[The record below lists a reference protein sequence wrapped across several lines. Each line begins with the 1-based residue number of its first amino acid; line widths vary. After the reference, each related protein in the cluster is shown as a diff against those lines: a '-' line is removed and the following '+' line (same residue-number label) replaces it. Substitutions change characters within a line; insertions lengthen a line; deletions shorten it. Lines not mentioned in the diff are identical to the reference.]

1 VTTQQVPVVMPT
13 AQAVLDAIP
22 ASAVVVDRCGRI
34 QLVNQRWLQ
43 FCVDEGGQPESVA
56 PSRDYLGVCGPDI
69 AARIRD
75 VLHGDLDRFEA
86 EYPCHGPNTE
96 RWFRMVVTPLDGG
109 ALIVH
114 VDITG
119 EYARVSRWLE
129 TTSSPMIELDPTG
142 TAVFVNQ
149 AWADLQKSS
158 RRDLLGLRW
167 SAGLSDAD
175 RQRLDSAVHATAA
188 DGADRTVDITFAADE
203 RGPSWIRF
211 LVSAYSDGYQRLQRI
226 SLVGMDVTA
235 ARRLNDQLA
244 ATRERERIAA
254 DIHDVIIQDLFAVG
268 LALQGTPSLT
278 HAEPELLPELTAS
291 LDRSIADLRALSS
304 TLPSQRLSSPTD
316 FDAVLRQAALALG
329 FRPHVRLAVDLSLLS
344 AEVAT
349 SLLPVL
355 KEALSN
361 VVRHARATRVTVSVT
376 EDQGDLL
383 LQVCDNGI
391 GMPDDRT
398 RSSGTENIAQ
408 RADTLGGKAQ
418 WSRADG
424 GGTVL
429 EWRVPLTRGNRW
441 NPGRRLGAA
450 PAQS

>member
-1 VTTQQVPVVMPT
+1 MPT

-22 ASAVVVDRCGRI
+22 ASAVVIDRGGRI
-34 QLVNQRWLQ
+34 QLVNGRWLQ
-43 FCVDEGGQPESVA
+43 FCVDEGGHPESVA
-56 PSRDYLGVCGPDI
+56 PSRDYLGVCAPEI
-69 AARIRD
+69 ADRIRD
-75 VLHGDLDRFEA
+75 VLHGDLDRFEV
-86 EYPCHGPNTE
+86 EYPCHGPDIE

-129 TTSSPMIELDPTG
+129 TTSSPMIELDPAG
-142 TAVFVNQ
+142 NAVFVNQ
-149 AWADLQKSS
+149 AWADLQKTS
-158 RRDLLGLRW
+158 RRDLLGTRW
-167 SAGLSDAD
+167 SAGLSDAE

-188 DGADRTVDITFAADE
+188 DGSDRTVDITFAADE
-203 RGPSWIRF
+203 RGPLWIRF
-211 LVSAYSDGYQRLQRI
+211 LVSAYSDAYQRLQRI
-226 SLVGMDVTA
+226 SLVGMDITA
-235 ARRLNDQLA
+235 ARRLNDRLA
-244 ATRERERIAA
+244 ADKERERIAA
-254 DIHDVIIQDLFAVG
+254 DVHDVIIQDLFAIG

-278 HAEPELLPELTAS
+278 QAEPELLPELTAG

-304 TLPSQRLSSPTD
+304 MLPSQRLSSPED

-329 FRPHVRLAVDLSLLS
+329 FRPEVRLDVDLSLLS

-349 SLLPVL
+349 SLLPVV

-391 GMPDDRT
+391 GMPDDRI
-398 RSSGTENIAQ
+398 RHSGTENIAQ
-408 RADTLGGKAQ
+408 RADKLGGKAQ

-429 EWRVPLTRGNRW
+429 EWRVPLTGGHRRS
-441 NPGRRLGAA
+441 PGQRMGVAR
-450 PAQS
+450 AQS